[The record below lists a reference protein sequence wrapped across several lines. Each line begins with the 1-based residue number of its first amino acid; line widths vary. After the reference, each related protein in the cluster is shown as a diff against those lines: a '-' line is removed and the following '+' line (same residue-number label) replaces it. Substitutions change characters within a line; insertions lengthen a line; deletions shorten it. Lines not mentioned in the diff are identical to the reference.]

1 MTRLYSHSV
10 SEASGQAAQ
19 IFAGIK
25 SAVGMVPNAYAS
37 IGSNHP
43 AALAALLNLDATL
56 RQGSLTTVEA
66 EVVKLVVSEAA
77 ACDYCLAAHTLMGK
91 RAEMSKES
99 ILAFRQGDPSGDA
112 HLDALAQFV
121 RALVGSS
128 GVLPDSALAAV
139 KQAGYTDK
147 QLVDVVLAITSITF
161 TNLFN
166 RINDTKLDFP
176 PAD

>member
-1 MTRLYSHSV
+1 MTRLYSHPV
-10 SEASGQAAQ
+10 SEASGPAAQ
-19 IFAGIK
+19 IFAGIQ
-25 SAVGMVPNAYAS
+25 SAVGMVPNAYAN

-66 EVVKLVVSEAA
+66 EVVKLVVSEVA
-77 ACDYCLAAHTLMGK
+77 ACEYCLAAHTLMSK
-91 RAEMSKES
+91 RAEMSKAS
-99 ILAFRQGDPSGDA
+99 ILAIRQGIPSGDA

-121 RALVGSS
+121 RVLIKSS
-128 GVLPDSALAAV
+128 GVLPASALTAV
-139 KQAGYTDK
+139 REGGYTDK